1 MNERKLLQIMAGED
15 RSLCASAIRAGLTL
29 LTPAYRM
36 GVAMRNRK
44 FDRGSR
50 TPAKLGR
57 PTISV
62 GNITTGGT
70 GKTPMVIE
78 LVRRLVDLGHRPA
91 VLLRGYGSDEVL
103 ELRTALAELPGDDE
117 PYTTP
122 VQPNPDRAAGAA
134 AVLASHPD
142 TTVFVLDD
150 GFQHR
155 QAHRDLDIVLID
167 ATAPFGHGHLL
178 PRGLLREPAQN
189 LRRADAIIITRA
201 DQVSLD
207 ALADLDAR
215 IAELTGKPALASASC
230 IWATLRTSDEQS
242 LPVTE
247 LAGQRVVGVCG
258 IGNPAVFERML
269 RDTAGEVLRCEA
281 GDDHHAWT
289 QAQLTQRIEA
299 AAADGADAVVTTEK
313 DWVKW
318 QPLLANWQLPIPVLR
333 PQLAVT
339 FLDGGDA
346 VDTLLTQTLG

>member
-1 MNERKLLQIMAGED
+1 MNQRKLLQIMAGED
-15 RSLCASAIRAGLTL
+15 RSLCASAIRTGLSL
-29 LTPAYRM
+29 LSPAYRM
-36 GVAMRNRK
+36 GVAMRNAK
-44 FDRGSR
+44 FDRGQR
-50 TPAKLGR
+50 QPANLGR

-78 LVRRLVDLGHRPA
+78 LVHRLVDQGHRPA

-103 ELRTALAELPGDDE
+103 ELRAALTDLPGDDE
-117 PYTTP
+117 PYTAP
-122 VQPNPDRAAGAA
+122 VEPNPDRAAGAA
-134 AVLASHPD
+134 AVLQAHPN

-167 ATAPFGHGHLL
+167 ATAPFGYGHLL
-178 PRGLLREPAQN
+178 PRGLLREPVEN

-215 IAELTGKPALASASC
+215 ITELAGKPALASASSV
-230 IWATLRTSDEQS
+230 WAS
-242 LPVTE
+242 LHTTDGQTIAITE
-247 LAGQRVVGVCG
+247 LAGQRVVGICG
-258 IGNPAVFERML
+258 IGNPAAFERML

-281 GDDHHAWT
+281 ADDHHAWT
-289 QAQLTQRIEA
+289 QAELAGRINA

-318 QPLLANWQLPIPVLR
+318 QPLLADWDLPVPVLR
-333 PQLAVT
+333 PQLAVA

-346 VDTLLTQTLG
+346 VDTLLTQTLA